1 MLHRHATVRSA
12 GAQLGDVDINRQQIS
27 ISKSRYLGF
36 EAATKTAAS
45 EREIK
50 IVAQVAEARKA
61 IKPLGV
67 SEDMRALRAT
77 GMRPRMSTCSLS
89 PNVGRAK

>member
-1 MLHRHATVRSA
+1 MRPSEALALSW
-12 GAQLGDVDINRQQIS
+12 GDVNINRQQIS

-50 IVAQVAEARKA
+50 IVAQVAEALKA
-61 IKPLGV
+61 IKLLMAHRVGPP
-67 SEDMRALRAT
+67 RAH
-77 GMRPRMSTCSLS
+77 PSC
-89 PNVGRAK
+89 P